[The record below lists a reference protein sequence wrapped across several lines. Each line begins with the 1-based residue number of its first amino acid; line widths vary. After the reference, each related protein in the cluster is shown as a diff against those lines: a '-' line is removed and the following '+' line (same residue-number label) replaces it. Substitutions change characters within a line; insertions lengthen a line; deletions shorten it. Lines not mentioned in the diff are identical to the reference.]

1 MDEMTTLGFNVE
13 AGLGQNGCFYNTLI
27 HKTLI
32 KIEFNL
38 SETINVRVY
47 PYIYIDIKLYHI
59 CISVFIPQ
67 KALISVVF
75 NRAKT
80 IQRNA
85 SSTNS

>member
-47 PYIYIDIKLYHI
+47 PYIYIDIKLSYLYFCFYTAKSIDI
-59 CISVFIPQ
+59 CCF
-67 KALISVVF
+67 
-75 NRAKT
+75 
-80 IQRNA
+80 
-85 SSTNS
+85 